1 MNFSSHPYFDRRP
14 AATPQSRLV
23 LHALCYNQAVMGTD
37 KTLAVNRKARHDYAI
52 DETLE
57 TGIVLTGTEI
67 KSLRAGKVNI
77 AQSYAAI
84 QQGELWLFNAHIA
97 QYDAGNRYNH
107 EPTRP
112 RKLLAHRNEIRE
124 LALKASQKRFTL
136 VPLRLY
142 LKKSLAKVEL
152 GLGRGKRM
160 YDKREALA
168 ERQSDREIERSLKMR
183 RLH

>member
-1 MNFSSHPYFDRRP
+1 MRTES
-14 AATPQSRLV
+14 
-23 LHALCYNQAVMGTD
+23 
-37 KTLAVNRKARHDYAI
+37 KTLAMNRKARHDYDI
-52 DETLE
+52 EETLE
-57 TGIVLTGTEI
+57 TGIVLQGTEI
-67 KSLRAGKVNI
+67 KSLRAGKASI

-84 QQGELWLFNAHIA
+84 QEGELWLFNAHIA

-112 RKLLAHRNEIRE
+112 RKLLAHRGQIRE
-124 LALKASQKRFTL
+124 LALKASQRRFTL

-142 LKKSLAKVEL
+142 LRKGLAKVEL

-168 ERQSDREIERSLKMR
+168 RRQTDREIERSLKTR

>member
-1 MNFSSHPYFDRRP
+1 MRTES
-14 AATPQSRLV
+14 
-23 LHALCYNQAVMGTD
+23 
-37 KTLAVNRKARHDYAI
+37 KTLAMNRKARHDYDI
-52 DETLE
+52 EETLE
-57 TGIVLTGTEI
+57 TGIVLQGTEI
-67 KSLRAGKVNI
+67 KSLRAGKASI

-84 QQGELWLFNAHIA
+84 QEGELWLFNAHIA

-112 RKLLAHRNEIRE
+112 RKLLAHRGQIRE
-124 LALKASQKRFTL
+124 LALKASQRRFTL

-142 LKKSLAKVEL
+142 LRKGLAKVEL

-168 ERQSDREIERSLKMR
+168 RRQADREIERSLKTR

>member
-1 MNFSSHPYFDRRP
+1 MSTES
-14 AATPQSRLV
+14 
-23 LHALCYNQAVMGTD
+23 
-37 KTLAVNRKARHDYAI
+37 KTLAMNRKARHDYDI
-52 DETLE
+52 EETLE
-57 TGIVLTGTEI
+57 TGIVLQGTEI
-67 KSLRAGKVNI
+67 KSLREGKASI

-84 QQGELWLFNAHIA
+84 QEGELWLFNAHIA

-112 RKLLAHRNEIRE
+112 RKLLAHRGQIRE
-124 LALKASQKRFTL
+124 LALKASQRRFTL

-142 LKKSLAKVEL
+142 LRKGLAKVEL

-168 ERQSDREIERSLKMR
+168 RHQADREIERSLKTR

>member
-1 MNFSSHPYFDRRP
+1 MS
-14 AATPQSRLV
+14 TE
-23 LHALCYNQAVMGTD
+23 T
-37 KTLAVNRKARHDYAI
+37 KTLAMNRKARHDYDI

-57 TGIVLTGTEI
+57 TGIVLQGTEI
-67 KSLRAGKVNI
+67 KSLRDGKASI

-84 QQGELWLFNAHIA
+84 QEGELWLFNAHIA

-112 RKLLAHRNEIRE
+112 RKLLAHRGEIRE
-124 LALKASQKRFTL
+124 LALKASQRRFTL

-142 LKKSLAKVEL
+142 LKRGLAKVEL

-168 ERQSDREIERSLKMR
+168 RRQTDREIDRSLKTR

>member
-1 MNFSSHPYFDRRP
+1 MSTES
-14 AATPQSRLV
+14 
-23 LHALCYNQAVMGTD
+23 
-37 KTLAVNRKARHDYAI
+37 KTLAMNRKARHDYDI
-52 DETLE
+52 EETLE
-57 TGIVLTGTEI
+57 TGIVLQGTEI
-67 KSLRAGKVNI
+67 KSLRAGKASI

-84 QQGELWLFNAHIA
+84 QEGELWLFNAHIA

-112 RKLLAHRNEIRE
+112 RKLLAHRGQIRE
-124 LALKASQKRFTL
+124 LALKASQRRFTL

-142 LKKSLAKVEL
+142 LRKGLAKVEL

-168 ERQSDREIERSLKMR
+168 RRQADREIERSLKTR

>member
-1 MNFSSHPYFDRRP
+1 
-14 AATPQSRLV
+14 
-23 LHALCYNQAVMGTD
+23 MGTD
-37 KTLAVNRKARHDYAI
+37 KTLVTNRRARHDYDI

-67 KSLRAGKVNI
+67 KSLRAGKANI

-84 QQGELWLFNAHIA
+84 QDGELWLFNAHIA

-112 RKLLAHRNEIRE
+112 RKLLAHRSEIRD
-124 LALKASQKRFTL
+124 LALRASQKRFTL

-142 LKKSLAKVEL
+142 LRKSLAKVEL

-160 YDKREALA
+160 YDKREAMA
-168 ERQSDREIERSLKMR
+168 KRATDREIERSLKTR

>member
-1 MNFSSHPYFDRRP
+1 MSTES
-14 AATPQSRLV
+14 
-23 LHALCYNQAVMGTD
+23 
-37 KTLAVNRKARHDYAI
+37 KTLAMNRKARHDYDI

-57 TGIVLTGTEI
+57 TGIVLLGTEI
-67 KSLRAGKVNI
+67 KSLRAGKGSI

-84 QQGELWLFNAHIA
+84 HEGELWLFNAHIA

-112 RKLLAHRNEIRE
+112 RKLLAHRGQIRE
-124 LALKASQKRFTL
+124 LALKASQRRFTL

-142 LKKSLAKVEL
+142 LKKGMAKVEL

-168 ERQSDREIERSLKMR
+168 RRQTDREIDRSLKTR

>member
-1 MNFSSHPYFDRRP
+1 
-14 AATPQSRLV
+14 
-23 LHALCYNQAVMGTD
+23 MGTES
-37 KTLAVNRKARHDYAI
+37 KTLAMNRKARHDYDI
-52 DETLE
+52 EETLE
-57 TGIVLTGTEI
+57 TGIVLQGTEI
-67 KSLRAGKVNI
+67 KSLREGKANI

-84 QQGELWLFNAHIA
+84 QEGELWLFNAHIA

-112 RKLLAHRNEIRE
+112 RKLLAHRGQIRE
-124 LALKASQKRFTL
+124 LALKASQRRFTL

-142 LKKSLAKVEL
+142 LRKGLAKVEL

-168 ERQSDREIERSLKMR
+168 RRQADREIERSLKTR

>member
-1 MNFSSHPYFDRRP
+1 MS
-14 AATPQSRLV
+14 TE
-23 LHALCYNQAVMGTD
+23 T
-37 KTLAVNRKARHDYAI
+37 KTLAMNRKARHDYDI

-57 TGIVLTGTEI
+57 TGIVLQGTEI
-67 KSLRAGKVNI
+67 KSLRDGKASI

-84 QQGELWLFNAHIA
+84 QEGELWLFNAHIA

-112 RKLLAHRNEIRE
+112 RKLLAHRGEIRE
-124 LALKASQKRFTL
+124 LALKASQRRFTL

-142 LKKSLAKVEL
+142 LKRGLAKVEL

-160 YDKREALA
+160 YDKRETLA
-168 ERQSDREIERSLKMR
+168 RRQADRDIDRSLKTR

>member
-1 MNFSSHPYFDRRP
+1 MTRRSFEPGLRRISASP
-14 AATPQSRLV
+14 AFE
-23 LHALCYNQAVMGTD
+23 HALCYNQAEMGAES
-37 KTLAVNRKARHDYAI
+37 KTLAMNRKARHDYDI

-57 TGIVLTGTEI
+57 TGIVLRGTEI
-67 KSLRAGKVNI
+67 KSLRAGKANI

-84 QQGELWLFNAHIA
+84 QEGELWLFNAHIS
-97 QYDAGNRYNH
+97 QYDPGNRYNH

-112 RKLLAHRNEIRE
+112 RKLLAHRGEIRE

-142 LKKSLAKVEL
+142 LRKGLAKVEL

-168 ERQSDREIERSLKMR
+168 RRQTDREIERSLKIR